1 MQNTTKQSKAIIF
14 VIYEQ
19 KICDEIWNICKYRW
33 DYNEIIKWTLDY
45 LNSSK

>member
-19 KICDEIWNICKYRW
+19 KIYVMKFETYVSIDETIMKLLS
-33 DYNEIIKWTLDY
+33 EH
-45 LNSSK
+45 